1 VKRLNDVIRDHDS
14 IRAVVLDTAFNS
26 NERTTDIASLSVTF
40 QALAIRAAYACA
52 GIIDLNLT
60 IYLEC
65 HETKTQAGD
74 STEVQRV
81 SSVFAATRSTNKSL
95 IIGSIK
101 SNIDHSE
108 SAADNFALLKIV
120 LFIENDIISGNS
132 TFINLNP
139 KIDFVENK
147 VKAFRNAIS

>member
-14 IRAVVLDTAFNS
+14 IRAVVLDTASNS
-26 NERTTDIASLSVTF
+26 NERTAGIASSSVTS
-40 QALAIRAAYACA
+40 QALAIRAAYARA
-52 GIIDLNLT
+52 DIIDLNLM

-74 STEVQRV
+74 SIKVQKM

-95 IIGSIK
+95 IIDSIK

-120 LFIENDIISGNS
+120 LFIENDIIPGNS
-132 TFINLNP
+132 TFINLNS